1 MNLSALHLEA
11 LELFPPDALSHEQFI
26 ARLLAGRVVA
36 PGDPLLRNWNYA
48 PWVSGSFTHDG
59 QAFEVT
65 IYLGGLGHLTSPS
78 GVRTHFLLATPAR

>member
-11 LELFPPDALSHEQFI
+11 LELFPPGALSSEQFV
-26 ARLLAGRVVA
+26 ARLQTASVIA
-36 PGDPLLRNWNYA
+36 PDDPLLRDWNYA

-65 IYLGGLGHLTSPS
+65 VFLGGLGHLTSAS
-78 GVRTHFLLATPAR
+78 GVRTHFLLGKPAP